1 MRRYSRLSTG
11 EGEADIATKSFHW
24 LRVRG
29 SKTNIGRYTC
39 LLAILTIFGGTTFGA
54 AGALARGD
62 DTHGGGGTN
71 TAQSSPGQAGPGSP
85 GPSGDAGT
93 SGRTASAAPSLVAR
107 RGDVHHG
114 TPHTAAG
121 PGDVYPGTPH
131 IAAGPGDVH
140 AGPPPVVV
148 PPPTKG
154 THADDHAGPPP
165 VVAPPPTK
173 GTHADDH
180 AVAPPVAPP
189 TKGTHADDHAGA
201 PPVAPKGTHAD
212 DKHPSAHPKICSG
225 ICHTGNDH
233 QPSSGN
239 HVPIAAVTPIIPA
252 SAGPSTAPQPPPQP
266 PPAGKT
272 TPRGKTTF
280 SFSPGRPSLV
290 QVTNSPNPSALGA
303 GLGSA
308 SATGAT
314 TQAAVGGLGLLASA
328 TYNVGVRGGGSA
340 SGQGSGHATSPFGGP
355 DGIRFFESSGVGP
368 GAILTFVG
376 YVPTAV
382 WIALGA
388 CIMLAACMS
397 AVALRKGQRASR
409 EHAQL
414 ARVEAVAKTDPLTG
428 VLNRR
433 GFTEAVEREL
443 ARARRHGRQFVLA
456 YVDVRGLKAVNDTEG
471 HLAGDELLK
480 GVATL
485 LTESARA
492 DDVVGRIGGDEL
504 GLLLVEQS
512 GDSAA
517 AVTRRIEAQVSARR
531 SALGLRTPWGLTV
544 GTSAFPEDGG
554 TFDDLVAAA
563 DRRLYEQRG
572 IALADGRI

>member
-1 MRRYSRLSTG
+1 MRRYSRVSTG
-11 EGEADIATKSFHW
+11 EGEVDIATKSFHW
-24 LRVRG
+24 LSMRRAMTAR
-29 SKTNIGRYTC
+29 SRFTC

-54 AGALARGD
+54 AGALARD
-62 DTHGGGGTN
+62 DGTHGGGGT
-71 TAQSSPGQAGPGSP
+71 TTGQSNPGQDGPVSPGSTGDAGG
-85 GPSGDAGT
+85 AGT
-93 SGRTASAAPSLVAR
+93 SGSTGNAAPSHVSR
-107 RGDVHHG
+107 
-114 TPHTAAG
+114 T
-121 PGDVYPGTPH
+121 
-131 IAAGPGDVH
+131 GDVH
-140 AGPPPVVV
+140 ASPPPTGGALGGIHGGPPPVAA

-154 THADDHAGPPP
+154 TGADDHGVPPP

-173 GTHADDH
+173 GTGADDH
-180 AVAPPVAPP
+180 GVRPPVVAPPP
-189 TKGTHADDHAGA
+189 TKGTGADDHGVPPLVVA
-201 PPVAPKGTHAD
+201 PPPTKGTGAD
-212 DKHPSAHPKICSG
+212 DPGKHHSGHPGICSG
-225 ICHTGNDH
+225 ICHTGKDH
-233 QPSSGN
+233 QPSSAN
-239 HVPIAAVTPIIPA
+239 KVPVAAVVPVTPA
-252 SAGPSTAPQPPPQP
+252 SAGPITTPKPPPP
-266 PPAGKT
+266 P
-272 TPRGKTTF
+272 KTTF
-280 SFSPGRPSLV
+280 SFSPGSPSLV
-290 QVTNSPNPSALGA
+290 QVTHSPGPNPGA
-303 GLGSA
+303 SSTGLGSA
-308 SATGAT
+308 PVTGAT
-314 TQAAVGGLGLLASA
+314 TQAAAGGLGLLASA
-328 TYNVGVRGGGSA
+328 TSDVGLQGGSGR
-340 SGQGSGHATSPFGGP
+340 GQASGHATSPFGGSGGSHLL
-355 DGIRFFESSGVGP
+355 DSSSLGP
-368 GAILTFVG
+368 GAILTFVT

-388 CIMLAACMS
+388 CILLAACMS
-397 AVALRKGQRASR
+397 GAAFLNGRRAARDRGQL
-409 EHAQL
+409 E
-414 ARVEAVAKTDPLTG
+414 RVRAVAKTDPLTG

-517 AVTRRIEAQVSARR
+517 TVSRRIEAQVSARR

-544 GTSAFPEDGG
+544 GTAAFPEDGG

-572 IALADGRI
+572 IALADGRV